1 MRRNQDVTQREA
13 NFPRDAHLITT
24 TDKRGVITY
33 ANPEFIAVSGYQK
46 DELLGKNH
54 NLIRHPD
61 MPAAAFKDMWRTIQ
75 SGHSWRGAVKN
86 RCKNGDHYWVDA
98 YVTPVMKNG
107 EIAEYQSI
115 RTVLQTEQK
124 QRAERLY
131 QQWRQKELPKCISA
145 SPYQTVN
152 LLLLGLLLCLL
163 GSGVALFFVAGW
175 WSFLMV
181 LPAIMTWLLI
191 RYQQQQCRRLLQIA
205 DKTCFNPVMSWVY
218 SGGVDFKSRVSFAL
232 STQRQENRALMA
244 RLVNSSGYL
253 HQAKEQAA
261 TAITKASIQ
270 SLQQHQSTDGFLQQL
285 AQLRAQQSQVDAAVS
300 EMEQYT
306 GESEQAALAGNQQL
320 QQMLAASQ
328 SMQHQLNELS
338 QRFAEVNKQGE
349 AIAKVV
355 KVIREVAEQTN
366 LLALNAAIEA
376 ARAGEM
382 GRGFAVV
389 ADEIRALASRTH
401 HSTHEIQTIIH
412 QLYQGIQQADQALLQ
427 GVSAS
432 EQTAQSAASTAAG
445 MTQIQ
450 HGINTMRSKAR
461 QISQASLQQ
470 LSTVEQLN
478 VETQK
483 LAGLAQSSA
492 HAADEAKQQGDL
504 LSVQLNQL
512 TTLAQHFLH
521 AQQKALTNAD

>member
-1 MRRNQDVTQREA
+1 MRRNQEVTQREVS
-13 NFPRDAHLITT
+13 FPRDAHLITT

-33 ANPEFIAVSGYQK
+33 ANPDFIEVSGYSK
-46 DELLGKNH
+46 EELLGKNH

-107 EIAEYQSI
+107 EIVEYQSI
-115 RTVLQTEQK
+115 RTMLQSDQK
-124 QRAERLY
+124 QRAEQLY
-131 QQWRQKELPKCISA
+131 QQWLAGKLPNLIHA
-145 SPYQTVN
+145 SPFQSTRW
-152 LLLLGLLLCLL
+152 LLAGLAASFACVGALLFPISPWWSLLALL
-163 GSGVALFFVAGW
+163 PACITALFLA
-175 WSFLMV
+175 
-181 LPAIMTWLLI
+181 T
-191 RYQQQQCRRLLQIA
+191 QHKECKQLLQIA
-205 DKTCFNPVMSWVY
+205 DKTYANPAMGWIY
-218 SGGVDFKSRVSFAL
+218 TGGVNYKCRVAFAL

-244 RLVNSSGYL
+244 RLVNTSGYL
-253 HQAKEQAA
+253 HQAKNKAADSMHQA
-261 TAITKASIQ
+261 SMQ
-270 SLQQHQSTDGFLQQL
+270 SMQQHQSTDGFLQQL
-285 AQLRAQQSQVDAAVS
+285 AQLRNQQSQVDAAIA
-300 EMEQYT
+300 EMEQHSS
-306 GESEQAALAGNQQL
+306 ESEQAALAGNQQL
-320 QQMLAASQ
+320 QQMLSASQ

-338 QRFAEVNKQGE
+338 QRFTEVNKQGE

-376 ARAGEM
+376 ARAGEL

-401 HSTHEIQTIIH
+401 HSTHEIQTIIQ
-412 QLYQGIQQADQALLQ
+412 QLYDSIQQADQALLQ

-445 MTQIQ
+445 MTQIHQ
-450 HGINTMRSKAR
+450 GIGTMRSKAR
-461 QISQASLQQ
+461 HISEASLQQ
-470 LSTVEQLN
+470 LNTVERLSAD
-478 VETQK
+478 TQK
-483 LAGLAQSSA
+483 LASLAQSSA
-492 HAADEAKQQGDL
+492 HAADEAKQQGDV

-512 TTLAQHFLH
+512 TMLAQHFLH
-521 AQQKALTNAD
+521 AQQKALPYAD